1 MPPIIEVKNL
11 RKIFNSQIAVDGI
24 AFAVGTGEIF
34 GLLGPNGAGKSTTI
48 SILSGLLEPSS
59 GETLIDG
66 KSIIKDPMG
75 VKKILGVIPQEIA
88 LYPTLTAR
96 ENLHFWGR
104 MYDLSGSELKK
115 RTEEVLALVGLTDRA
130 NDRIDT
136 YSGGMKRRINI
147 AAGLLHR
154 PKLLMMDEPTVGIDP
169 QSRINILET
178 VQNLNREGM
187 TILYTS
193 HYMEEAELLCDRIAI
208 MDVGKIIAEGTKEEL
223 KRLVGNEDLIKVLV
237 SEATPECINQVRAV
251 PRVDKVTQMGEGEI
265 HILSKE
271 GRRALA
277 DVIKIMGK
285 CEVKINSI
293 EVVEPN
299 LESVFIHLT
308 GKSLRD

>member
-1 MPPIIEVKNL
+1 MPSIIEVKNL
-11 RKIFNSQIAVDGI
+11 RKTFNSQIAVDGI
-24 AFAVGTGEIF
+24 SFGVKEGEIF

-48 SILSGLLEPSS
+48 SILSGLLEPTD
-59 GETLIDG
+59 GEAVIDG
-66 KSIIKDPMG
+66 KSIAKNPMG
-75 VKKILGVIPQEIA
+75 VKKILGVIPQEVA

-130 NDRIDT
+130 KDRIDT

-154 PKLLMMDEPTVGIDP
+154 PKVLMMDEPTVGIDP

-193 HYMEEAELLCDRIAI
+193 HYMEEVELLCDRIAI
-208 MDVGKIIAEGTKEEL
+208 MDLGKIIAEGTEEEL
-223 KRLVGNEDLIKVLV
+223 RQLVGNEDLIKVLV
-237 SEATPECINQVRAV
+237 SEVTPECIDKIKTV
-251 PRVDKVTQMGEGEI
+251 PRVDKVTQTGEAEI

-277 DVIKIMGK
+277 DVIKAIDK
-285 CEVKINSI
+285 CDVKINSI
-293 EVVEPN
+293 EVVEPD